1 MRGDGRVYRRPGTRV
16 FWCKYHIRGRP
27 IRESTGA
34 TIEKEARKY
43 LRRRMRLV
51 GADLEGIKRFVGP
64 KGEKLKVSELLD
76 SLRKH
81 YEIRHKFSPQVR
93 SKLKPLRAAFSN
105 YRAWDLTDDLIAEY
119 IQVRQQG
126 VAETNQTGELSAIE
140 LALRC
145 FKPVA
150 DSTINKETQFLGQA
164 FKLRRKEVGEGPAIP
179 KLKEFNVR
187 QGFFERAD
195 FEAIVK
201 HLSEELQDFARFGFL
216 TGWRKGEIESLAWS
230 EFNIETRELR
240 LRGEDSKNRQPR
252 MVTLSGELWEIIQR
266 RWKARRF
273 HGENGEWILSSL
285 VFFRTRGRGVPEAGA
300 PVREF
305 RKSWKAA
312 CEAAGLQGRLFHD
325 FRRTAARN
333 MRRAGVPEE
342 IAMKITGHKTTS
354 MFRRYNITDD
364 RDITEALAK
373 TQLYVRSLPKKRTVL
388 PFQKS
393 SKEAAK

>member
-1 MRGDGRVYRRPGTRV
+1 MRGNGRVYRRPGTRV

-51 GADLEGIKRFVGP
+51 GADLEGIRRFVGP

-76 SLRKH
+76 SLEKD
-81 YEIRHKFSPQVR
+81 YVIRHKFSPQAR
-93 SKLKPLRAAFSN
+93 SKMKPLRAAFGN
-105 YRAWDLTDDLIAEY
+105 YRAWDITDDLVVEY
-119 IQVRQQG
+119 IRVRQQG
-126 VAETNQTGELSAIE
+126 VNGTSNPGDLSAIE
-140 LALRC
+140 LALHC
-145 FKPVA
+145 FKPVS
-150 DSTINKETQFLGQA
+150 DSSINKETQFLGQA
-164 FKLRRKEVGEGPAIP
+164 FRLRRKEVGEAPAIP
-179 KLKEFNVR
+179 KLREFNVR
-187 QGFFERAD
+187 QGFFERAE
-195 FEAIVK
+195 FEAIVQ
-201 HLSEELQDFARFGFL
+201 HLPEELQDFARFGFL

-230 EFNIETRELR
+230 EFNMETRELR
-240 LRGEDSKNRQPR
+240 LRGEDSKNGQSRT
-252 MVTLSGELWEIIQR
+252 VTLSGELWEIIQR

-273 HGENGEWILSSL
+273 LGENGEWVLSSL
-285 VFFRTRGRGVPEAGA
+285 VFFRTRGRGVLEAGA
-300 PVREF
+300 PVKEF

-364 RDITEALAK
+364 RDITEALVK
-373 TQLYVRSLPKKRTVL
+373 TQLYVQSLPKKRTVL

>member
-64 KGEKLKVSELLD
+64 KGEKLTVSELLD
-76 SLRKH
+76 SLQKNL
-81 YEIRHKFSPQVR
+81 EIRHKFSPQVR
-93 SKLKPLRAAFSN
+93 SKLKPLRIAFGD

-119 IQVRQQG
+119 IRVRQQG
-126 VAETNQTGELSAIE
+126 VAETSLPGELSAIE

-145 FKPVA
+145 FKPVS
-150 DSTINKETQFLGQA
+150 DSSINKETQFLGQA
-164 FKLRRKEVGEGPAIP
+164 FRLRRKDVGEVPAIP

-195 FEAIVK
+195 FEAIAE
-201 HLSEELQDFARFGFL
+201 HLPEELQDFARFGFL

-230 EFNIETRELR
+230 EFNMETRELR
-240 LRGEDSKNRQPR
+240 LRGEDSKNGQPR
-252 MVTLSGELWEIIQR
+252 LVTLSGELWEIIQR

-273 HGENGEWILSSL
+273 RGENGAWVLSSL
-285 VFFRTRGRGVPEAGA
+285 VFFRTRGRGVPDAGA

-312 CEAAGLQGRLFHD
+312 CEAAGLPGRLFHD

-393 SKEAAK
+393 SKVEAK